1 MDGTSDLA
9 FMREA
14 VALAAE
20 GRYSTSPNPAVGCV
34 LVRAGEVVARGFHAR
49 AGTAHAEVAAL
60 TAAGP
65 AARGATAYVSLE
77 PCNHHGRTGPCT
89 EALIAAGIARVVYA
103 CDDPNPRVAGQGAAR
118 LRAAG
123 IVVAAGI
130 GAADAGALNRGYFKR
145 MRGARP
151 FVRIKMAMSLDARMA
166 LASGESQWITGA
178 VARAEVQ
185 RLRAE
190 SCAIVTGSGTVL
202 ADDPALTVRDP
213 RFNLRGRQPRRIVV
227 DRRLTIPATARLLSL
242 PGETRVLTTCSDA
255 GRVAALEAAGA
266 DVECFAE
273 GALDPDAVLA
283 HLGALEV
290 NEVLVE
296 AGPTLAA
303 AFLAAGAYDELIV
316 HLAPRILGAGARAAF
331 GLPSPARLA
340 DALGFELVSSARLG
354 DDMSLTFASRP
365 IASR

>member
-1 MDGTSDLA
+1 MSDLG
-9 FMREA
+9 FMLEA

-34 LVRAGEVVARGFHAR
+34 LVRAGEIVGRGFHVR

-60 TAAGP
+60 AAAGP

-89 EALIAAGIARVVYA
+89 EALLAAGVARVVYA

-123 IVVAAGI
+123 VDVVAGV
-130 GAADAGALNRGYFKR
+130 GAAEASALNRGYFKR
-145 MRGARP
+145 MRSGRP
-151 FVRIKMAMSLDARMA
+151 FVRIKIAMSLDARMA
-166 LASGESQWITGA
+166 LASGESQWITGPA
-178 VARAEVQ
+178 ARAEVQ

-202 ADDPALTVRDP
+202 ADDPALTVREA
-213 RFNLRGRQPRRIVV
+213 RFGLHGRQPRRIVV
-227 DRRLTIPATARLLSL
+227 DRRLAVPATARLLSL
-242 PGETRVLTTCSDA
+242 PGATHVLTTCSDA
-255 GRVAALEAAGA
+255 SRVAALEAAGA
-266 DVECFAE
+266 VVECFTE
-273 GALDPDAVLA
+273 GTLDPAAVLA
-283 HLGALEV
+283 HLGALDA

-296 AGPTLAA
+296 AGPKLAG
-303 AFLAAGAYDELIV
+303 AFLAAGAFDELIV
-316 HLAPRILGAGARAAF
+316 HVAPKLLGETARTAF
-331 GLPSPARLA
+331 VLPSPARLA
-340 DALGFELVSSARLG
+340 DALGLELVSSVRLG
-354 DDMSLTFASRP
+354 DDMGLTFASRP